1 MKKIDGKVFLSTY
14 EVAKLLSVSPVTVQ
28 RWAKRSDSP
37 ARKHLR
43 CLVDPL
49 NGRTLFEKSSVD
61 RVRSAYTKLIG

>member
-1 MKKIDGKVFLSTY
+1 MKKIGGRTFLSTY

-37 ARKHLR
+37 ALRHLR

-49 NGRTLFEKSSVD
+49 SGRALFEKSSVD
-61 RVRSAYTKLIG
+61 RVRAAYTKLAR